1 MPYTPPSSHAPVASK
16 THTAVNSWSQYHAE
30 PPRSDIKVDLPPAIH
45 LPHSSSSRSYLHK
58 HRRSPPISKSP
69 PFQPRPATPDAT
81 PQDASS
87 PESEDGRAE
96 SPRLHD
102 FRPSSPAVTKGAAIS
117 PPDSSQNSSD
127 DETNTK
133 PTRVRDPDNLA
144 ELQAAIRIIEQHR
157 ASSPDLESNEEAKQ
171 ARTTLGL
178 ASPRLDPSSKV
189 RSFSPRPPLSAEAR
203 KISHSRSSTDASAFV
218 DFPRNKFDS
227 PTQGVSNS
235 NFEEV
240 DEAEIREKPALVRKK
255 SGEPVRPALRPH
267 AARRRPSSMPGTPTY
282 SKAVHFKSDL
292 EQVRT
297 FLQVDRP
304 LAVSAGSSPV
314 EAYDNEI
321 EFPFGDS
328 NGQNYNPPF
337 EWEIRLTNFPRDT
350 LERSSVPV
358 KVERVYLSP
367 DNKQLLGAIAVQNI
381 SFHKLVIARFTLDY
395 WKTTSEVKADYNHD
409 VRRKQISDGYDRFV
423 FSIKLEDQANLEN
436 KTMFFC
442 VRYNV
447 NGQDF
452 WDNNHALNYQVDFSK
467 KPKSLNGKLG
477 SHGAAARPLNSLP
490 RSKPSAPVSRPR
502 SFPPGTSDDFAS
514 SVGAPYDFS
523 SFPQPSAQLVG
534 ESPIRFK
541 KSTAQ
546 LIPDAPERRTAVA
559 GQAFG
564 NRYDFGASLSAAIQ
578 AASST
583 IGERNGIQMKQEVK
597 SAPAKLPTFAHNLAS
612 EPPSADPTEA
622 FCKEPPQID
631 GANTLQRSEP
641 PKAFTVGD
649 PAKPAALTAEK
660 PSVQSSSYNEL
671 LDKYCFFGS
680 GKGTPNAKAD
690 QGQSQFDVS
699 PDNTAR
705 DQTDKG
711 APAITPSR
719 SVSPPIEAKKSF
731 SSKSS
736 THNSHSVSPASGSQL
751 GSRATSPVAFDYPFQ
766 SPMAIHG

>member
-1 MPYTPPSSHAPVASK
+1 MPYTPPSSHTPVASK
-16 THTAVNSWSQYHAE
+16 SHNVVNSRSQSHAE
-30 PPRSDIKVDLPPAIH
+30 PQRSNIKVDIPPAIH
-45 LPHSSSSRSYLHK
+45 LPYSSSSRSYLHK
-58 HRRSPPISKSP
+58 HRRSPSISKSP
-69 PFQPRPATPDAT
+69 PFRPRPATPDAT
-81 PQDASS
+81 PQDAAS
-87 PESEDGRAE
+87 PESEDGQAE
-96 SPRLHD
+96 SPRPHD
-102 FRPSSPAVTKGAAIS
+102 FRPSSPAVRKGAAIS
-117 PPDSSQNSSD
+117 PPDSSPSSSD
-127 DETNTK
+127 NETNTIRG
-133 PTRVRDPDNLA
+133 RVRDPDNIA

-171 ARTTLGL
+171 ARMTLGL
-178 ASPRLDPSSKV
+178 PSPRLDPSPKPKT
-189 RSFSPRPPLSAEAR
+189 FSPRPPLSAEAR
-203 KISHSRSSTDASAFV
+203 KISHSRSSTNASAFV

-227 PTQGVSNS
+227 PTQGPSDA

-240 DEAEIREKPALVRKK
+240 DEAEIREKPTLVRKK
-255 SGEPVRPALRPH
+255 SGEPVRPALRPRT
-267 AARRRPSSMPGTPTY
+267 ARRRPSSMPGTPTY
-282 SKAVHFKSDL
+282 SKAVHFKPDL

-314 EAYDNEI
+314 EAYNNEI

-328 NGQNYNPPF
+328 DGQNYNHPF

-395 WKTTSEVKADYNHD
+395 WKTTSEVKADFNHD

-447 NGQDF
+447 NGEDF

-467 KPKSLNGKLG
+467 KPKLQNGKFG

-490 RSKPSAPVSRPR
+490 RSKPTPPVSSRPR
-502 SFPPGTSDDFAS
+502 SFPSGTSDDFAS
-514 SVGAPYDFS
+514 SAGAPYDFS

-541 KSTAQ
+541 KPAAQ
-546 LIPDAPERRTAVA
+546 LIPDAPERRTAAA

-578 AASST
+578 AASNNL
-583 IGERNGIQMKQEVK
+583 GERSGVQMKQEVK
-597 SAPAKLPTFAHNLAS
+597 SAPAKQSTFAHSLSS
-612 EPPSADPTEA
+612 EPPSADPAVA
-622 FCKEPPQID
+622 FCKEPPQTD

-641 PKAFTVGD
+641 PKVDGL
-649 PAKPAALTAEK
+649 AKPAALTAEK

-671 LDKYCFFGS
+671 LDRYCFVRS
-680 GKGTPNAKAD
+680 RPNPETKE
-690 QGQSQFDVS
+690 
-699 PDNTAR
+699 
-705 DQTDKG
+705 
-711 APAITPSR
+711 
-719 SVSPPIEAKKSF
+719 SV
-731 SSKSS
+731 
-736 THNSHSVSPASGSQL
+736 
-751 GSRATSPVAFDYPFQ
+751 R
-766 SPMAIHG
+766 